1 MPKRVDGRIALVAT
15 ITAAALAVPATAS
28 AAPAFQNIGSSG
40 GPLTKVDVATDL
52 SCQVEHTGDSTLE
65 LYPPAAE
72 PGDCGTFLVQ
82 KSTDTLY
89 APDFGNHDGTATG
102 GLGTTTPFTG
112 VSQSGVTGSG
122 TSGDPRKVVTVA
134 KAGSDFTMT
143 ETDAYVDGSESY
155 HSDVTVHNDSGS
167 AQDVILYRAGDCY
180 LQDSDEG
187 FGFTGPNGA
196 VGCSANANND
206 PPDRIEEW
214 VPSTGGSHFTEDD
227 YSTVWEQIGNHTDFP
242 DMCAECT
249 INDDNGAGLSWAFN
263 VAAGGDVTQSHDTQ
277 FSPTGNTTPGPA
289 PGPAPGGSTP
299 SSSGSSSG
307 SSSSGSAPAPVTVA
321 PPPPAAV
328 TAVPTVGPAGNPL
341 GLPSNS
347 SCIDKRKFGF
357 RLRRPT
363 GAVVDVTV
371 YINGHKTGHTAG
383 ANITRLTIAKLPNSG
398 RFRVKIVAISDNGT
412 RLISQ
417 RTYRRCTKSRPKG
430 KKVHSH
436 RRRG

>member
-1 MPKRVDGRIALVAT
+1 MPQWVNGRIAALVSVLGLG
-15 ITAAALAVPATAS
+15 LAVPAAAS

-52 SCQVEHTGDSTLE
+52 SCQVEHSGDSTLE

-72 PGDCGTFLVQ
+72 PGDCGTFLLQ

-89 APDFGNHDGTATG
+89 APDFNNHDGTATG
-102 GLGTTTPFTG
+102 SLGSTTAFAG
-112 VSQSGVTGSG
+112 VSQSGVTGGGS
-122 TSGDPRKVVTVA
+122 SGDPRKVVT
-134 KAGSDFTMT
+134 KANAGTDFTIT
-143 ETDAYVDGSESY
+143 ETDTYVDGSESY
-155 HSDVTVHNDSGS
+155 HSEVTVHNNSGT
-167 AQDVILYRAGDCY
+167 AQDVILYRAGDCF
-180 LQDSDEG
+180 LQDSDDG
-187 FGFTGPNGA
+187 FGFTAPNSA
-196 VGCSANANND
+196 VGCSANANNS
-206 PPDRIEEW
+206 PPGRIEEW
-214 VPSTGGSHFTEDD
+214 VPSTGGSHFTENF
-227 YSTVWEQIGNHTDFP
+227 YATVWSQIGSHADFP
-242 DMCAECT
+242 DACGECNT
-249 INDDNGAGLSWAFN
+249 EDDNGAGLSWAFS
-263 VAAGGDVTQSHDTQ
+263 VPAGGDVTQSHDTQ

-289 PGPAPGGSTP
+289 PSGGTP
-299 SSSGSSSG
+299 PSGSSSSG
-307 SSSSGSAPAPVTVA
+307 SSSSGSTPAPVTVA
-321 PPPPAAV
+321 PPPPGPPAV

-347 SCIDKRKFGF
+347 NCIDKRKFAF
-357 RLRRPT
+357 HLRRPT

-430 KKVHSH
+430 KKIHSH
-436 RRRG
+436 RKHK